1 MSDHN
6 FQKIADLLKTADV
19 VKPESGFVSSAIF
32 QDWMKSAG
40 SKVADHTLDL
50 KKEGGTLVVLVDSN
64 NWAHAVNHRR
74 ETILEHMRSEG
85 HDELSVMSIRIRPK
99 QLKKAIT
106 YTPSPKQP
114 RPKRISPE
122 LREVFENLARKAKKS
137 ENSQNFLTNEQESLQ
152 KISLGDH

>member
-106 YTPSPKQP
+106 YAPSPKQP

-122 LREVFENLARKAKKS
+122 LREVFENLARKAKNPKIRRT
-137 ENSQNFLTNEQESLQ
+137 FLRMSKNPY
-152 KISLGDH
+152 KK